1 VAGSQ
6 TYLET
11 LFRAGSFAGLPDGD
25 LLERFIAGPPYIAEV
40 AFTALVERH
49 GAMVRRTCRHVTG
62 DYHDAE
68 DAAQATFLILAR
80 SARSIRSS
88 DSLSSWLYGVACR
101 VSARANADAARR
113 RAREQRAAEL
123 AADASPRHEPWLEV
137 HEELARLPERYR
149 LPIVL
154 CYLEGLSYVQV
165 AHQLRCPVRTLQ
177 TRLARGRERLRSR
190 LARRGL
196 GPATGSLIAT
206 LAPESASAAWV
217 QGTVR
222 LAMLWSTKGG
232 PATAGSVPASAAL
245 AGEVLRAMI
254 IHKLKIALSCTLL
267 AAASVAGAWAWTGF
281 PAIPTGVP
289 TADEVKALGRGVA
302 IKGWVA
308 GPDGKPLAGAK
319 LRSPLLKIREEVVT
333 TGPDGSF
340 TITADANPQFR
351 FKIQIDAPGL
361 ASKAFYIEIGPRT
374 GLSPTRRVDGSVP
387 APTAYFT
394 KATREISP
402 SLDMDRGSVVTGR
415 IVREGKPLPGATI
428 GLWGFDVLESPEVK
442 ADAEGRF
449 RFPHVPANS
458 PCWAYVPTGSL
469 ERAGAVPARSLRTAA
484 EDSAI
489 DVGDLTVQPGRM
501 VSGRVVFADGKPLP
515 ANAEVIA
522 SADHAGGELRAK
534 PDRSGHFTLA
544 GLPAGLVSMAVLFP
558 DDQFYAP
565 AGYRL
570 SARNKCRD
578 PLNPYLLMG
587 RVDRDVADLTI
598 LFEPG
603 EQPPPSHAPDRLA
616 AFKEAQAGPIT
627 GVPPGRDE

>member
-1 VAGSQ
+1 MAGSQ

-11 LFRAGSFAGLPDGD
+11 LFRAGSFAGLPDSA
-25 LLERFIAGPPYIAEV
+25 LLERFIAGPPDIAEAV
-40 AFTALVERH
+40 FTALVERH
-49 GAMVRRTCRHVTG
+49 GAMVRRTCQHITG

-68 DAAQATFLILAR
+68 DAAQATLLILAR
-80 SARSIRSS
+80 SARSIQST
-88 DSLSSWLYGVACR
+88 DSLSAWLHGVACR

-113 RAREQRAAEL
+113 HARERRAAEL
-123 AADASPRHEPWLEV
+123 AADASPRREPWPEV

-149 LPIVL
+149 MPIVL
-154 CYLEGLSYVQV
+154 CYLEGLSYVQA

-177 TRLARGRERLRSR
+177 TRLARGCERLRSR
-190 LARRGL
+190 LMRRGL
-196 GPATGSLIAT
+196 GPVTGLLIAPPP
-206 LAPESASAAWV
+206 PESVSAAWA

-232 PATAGSVPASAAL
+232 LATAGSVPASAAL
-245 AGEVLRAMI
+245 AGEVLRAMF
-254 IHKLKIALSCTLL
+254 IHKQKIALSCVLL
-267 AAASVAGAWAWTGF
+267 AAASVAGVWAWSRF
-281 PAIPTGVP
+281 PAIPTGI
-289 TADEVKALGRGVA
+289 ARANEAKALGTGVV

-308 GPDGKPLAGAK
+308 GPDGKPVAGAK

-340 TITADANPQFR
+340 TITAEAKPEFR
-351 FKIQIDAPGL
+351 FKLHIDAPGL
-361 ASKAFYIEIGPRT
+361 ASNAYYIEIGPRT
-374 GLSPTRRVDGSVP
+374 ELSLTPRVDVSVP

-394 KATREISP
+394 EATREISP
-402 SLDMDRGSVVTGR
+402 TLDIDRGSVVTGR
-415 IVREGKPLPGATI
+415 IVREGKPVPGATI

-442 ADAEGRF
+442 ADALGRF

-469 ERAGAVPARSLRTAA
+469 ERAGAVPPKSLRTAG

-489 DVGDLTVQPGRM
+489 DVGDLTVRPGRM

-515 ANAEVIA
+515 ANVEVLA
-522 SADHAGGELRAK
+522 GAGNADGTLRAK
-534 PDRSGHFTLA
+534 PDRSGRFTLA
-544 GLPAGLVSMAVLFP
+544 GLPDGQVWVVAYFP
-558 DDQFYAP
+558 DDKFYAP
-565 AGYRL
+565 AGYRV
-570 SARNKCRD
+570 SAKNKCLD
-578 PLNPYLLMG
+578 PLNPYTLIG

-603 EQPPPSHAPDRLA
+603 EQPTPSHAPDRLA